1 MQNSSD
7 KPNKDKIIDESLI
20 TRRIAA
26 NLVYYRKLHNM
37 TQAALAER
45 IKYSDKSISKWE
57 RGVGVPDIFVLSLLA
72 EFYNV
77 TVNDLVSENAPL
89 PPAPTCDLIKKRII
103 IMLLSVGLA
112 WLVATVAYTVLRIVI
127 PGFEYAWGCF
137 IVAIPVSCIIC
148 VVFCALWW
156 SILFQ
161 FLSVSA
167 LVWAVAISVYILV
180 PLYSIYL
187 IFAVSAVM
195 QILVLLWYMMKK
207 PTRRHIVN

>member
-1 MQNSSD
+1 MTSD
-7 KPNKDKIIDESLI
+7 KPNIDESLL

-37 TQAALAER
+37 TQAELAER
-45 IKYSDKSISKWE
+45 IRYSDKSISKWE

-72 EFYNV
+72 ELYNV

-89 PPAPTCDLIKKRII
+89 PPPPASDLIKRRII

-112 WLVATVAYTVLRIVI
+112 WLVATVTYTVLRIVV
-127 PGFEYAWGCF
+127 PGFEYSWCCF
-137 IVAIPVSCIIC
+137 ILAIPVSCIIC

-156 SILFQ
+156 KLLFQ

-167 LVWAVAISVYILV
+167 LVWAVATSVYILV
-180 PLYSIYL
+180 PLYSISL

-195 QILVLLWYMMKK
+195 QILVLLWYLMKK
-207 PTRRHIVN
+207 TSGRRIIN

>member
-1 MQNSSD
+1 MQNISD
-7 KPNKDKIIDESLI
+7 MPANDKIIDESII
-20 TRRIAA
+20 TMRIAA

-37 TQAALAER
+37 TQAELAER

-72 EFYNV
+72 ELYNV
-77 TVNDLVSENAPL
+77 TVNDLVSDNAPL
-89 PPAPTCDLIKKRII
+89 PPPPESYIVRKRII

-112 WLVATVAYTVLRIVI
+112 WLAATVAYTVMRIVV
-127 PGFEYAWGCF
+127 PGYEPAWCSF
-137 IVAIPVSCIIC
+137 ILAIPVSCIIC
-148 VVFCALWW
+148 VVFTALWW
-156 SILFQ
+156 RLLFQ

-167 LVWAVAISVYILV
+167 LVWAVAICVYILV

-195 QILVLLWYMMKK
+195 QILVLLWYLMKK
-207 PTRRHIVN
+207 PTIRHITK

>member
-1 MQNSSD
+1 
-7 KPNKDKIIDESLI
+7 
-20 TRRIAA
+20 
-26 NLVYYRKLHNM
+26 M
-37 TQAALAER
+37 TQAELAER

-57 RGVGVPDIFVLSLLA
+57 RGSGVPDIFVLSLLA
-72 EFYNV
+72 EIYNV
-77 TVNDLVSENAPL
+77 TVNDLISENAPL
-89 PPAPTCDLIKKRII
+89 PPPLASDIIKKRII

-112 WLVATVAYTVLRIVI
+112 WLTATVTYTVLRIAV
-127 PGFEYAWGCF
+127 PGFSYAWSCF
-137 IVAIPVSCIIC
+137 VLAIPISCIIC

-167 LVWAVAISVYILV
+167 LVWAVATSVYILV

-195 QILVLLWYMMKK
+195 QVLVLLWYMMKK
-207 PTRRHIVN
+207 PARRHIVN